1 MTDNLQNGNEEILN
15 NISKLQQ
22 YEKELYANLEDVSL
36 SNEEKQKIIQ
46 RINDISDMRIKMY
59 SSLNSIYSSYQQN
72 AYSTNK
78 ALGQTI
84 VATDVIENELNQA
97 KKRMNLLDE
106 QKNNKLRLVEIN
118 TYYGKRFNTYTTM
131 MKTIVIICIPIIILT
146 ILSNYGI
153 LPTNIYYFFNGIILV
168 IGAVVIGLQI
178 IDIFNRDNMNWEEY
192 DWYFDREN
200 APSINDTTDNL
211 DSNANDPWLTPS
223 LTCVGSACCYEGST
237 YDNDK
242 NICVPND
249 KLTNDKLTERG
260 VRGTPRSDKLKESFE
275 QLGRYGYSQIKMPSL
290 NNQFEPIQATI
301 PLFKF

>member
-46 RINDISDMRIKMY
+46 QINNISDMRIKMY

-168 IGAVVIGLQI
+168 IGTVVIGLQI
-178 IDIFNRDNMNWEEY
+178 IDIFNRDNMNWDEY
-192 DWYFDREN
+192 DWYFDRKN

-211 DSNANDPWLTPS
+211 DSNAMDPWTTPS

-249 KLTNDKLTERG
+249 KLNEWG
-260 VRGTPRSDKLKESFE
+260 VSRSDKLKESFE
-275 QLGRYGYSQIKMPSL
+275 QLGRYGYSQIKMSPL
-290 NNQFEPIQATI
+290 NNQFEAIQAPI
-301 PLFKF
+301 HLFKF